1 MNTRTFAIQA
11 MIVVLTP
18 FAGYCSYPA
27 IDEAQALFSSELMNS
42 TNVCMS
48 GAYDDFRGRLCQSAS
63 PDVQHA
69 VESVVIGGITSI
81 VVHVSTNLV
90 DESVGVGIIEDRGSY
105 FRALGYSLRDFRT
118 NAVECVDMAKYI
130 GIVTGVDFPSDL
142 ARSRGFGMRVFL
154 STNETELAQWRQQ
167 EEPLCEARRLE
178 RAERRNLQT
187 RVWLA
192 NEAVR
197 LYRAC
202 LFSLCGHSVAGC
214 RKIMSDVEFSTFTN
228 ELVSVSNASSE
239 EQRVLFWKLH
249 NDAKCL
255 NKD

>member
-1 MNTRTFAIQA
+1 MKKTRTLAIQTVIA
-11 MIVVLTP
+11 ALMPAV
-18 FAGYCSYPA
+18 GYCAYPTM
-27 IDEAQALFSSELMNS
+27 DEAQALFSSELMNS

-105 FRALGYSLRDFRT
+105 FRALGYSLHDFRT
-118 NAVECVDMAKYI
+118 NAVECVDIAKYI

-142 ARSRGFGMRVFL
+142 ARSRGFGMRMLL

-167 EEPLCEARRLE
+167 EEPLREARRE
-178 RAERRNLQT
+178 KRNLQT

-197 LYRAC
+197 RYRSC

-214 RKIMSDVEFSTFTN
+214 SKIMSDVEFSTFTN

-249 NDAKCL
+249 NDAKFM
-255 NKD
+255 NND